1 VRRGLAHGAHLVV
14 ANAGHDD
21 LLFDEGIRERVVAFL
36 AGDEASDGTMEI
48 APRPFVPLT
57 GPVDPPA
64 HPALGDR

>member
-1 VRRGLAHGAHLVV
+1 
-14 ANAGHDD
+14 
-21 LLFDEGIRERVVAFL
+21 
-36 AGDEASDGTMEI
+36 MEI